1 MARLMDGLVL
11 RELDGLPELKA
22 AEAFQRRVWGE
33 DDPADNSDL
42 MLAIQH
48 EGGLVGGAF
57 DDTRMVGFV
66 FGFSSRDSTV
76 QHSHRLGVDPD
87 MQGRGLGVRLKLFQK
102 AWCLER
108 GIRHVRWT
116 YDPIRR
122 PNAVLNIARLGATAR
137 TYYRD
142 YYGDMEGIN
151 AGVPSDRLLAEWD
164 LQADAAM
171 PAPERRVAIPAD
183 FAAIQAADP
192 DTALAER
199 LRVRAE
205 IEAAFADGLQI
216 AGFDTRANAY
226 LMAAL

>member
-1 MARLMDGLVL
+1 MTDGLVL

-57 DDTRMVGFV
+57 DGTRMVGFI
-66 FGFSSRDSTV
+66 FGFPSSDSAA

-102 AWCLER
+102 TWCLER

-142 YYGDMEGIN
+142 YYGNMEGIN
-151 AGVPSDRLLAEWD
+151 AGLPSDRLLAEWD
-164 LQADAAM
+164 LQADAVV
-171 PAPERRVAIPAD
+171 PEPVRRIVIPAD
-183 FAAIQAADP
+183 FAGMQKTDP
-192 DTALAER
+192 EAALAER
-199 LRVRAE
+199 LRVRSE
-205 IEAAFADGLQI
+205 IEAAFADRLQI
-216 AGFDTRANAY
+216 AGFDTRAHAY
-226 LMAAL
+226 LMAAH